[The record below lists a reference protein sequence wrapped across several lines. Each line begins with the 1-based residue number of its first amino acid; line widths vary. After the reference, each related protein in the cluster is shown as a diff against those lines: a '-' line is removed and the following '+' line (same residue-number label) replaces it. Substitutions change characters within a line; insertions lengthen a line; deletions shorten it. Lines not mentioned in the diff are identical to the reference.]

1 MKQITAEI
9 VAFAPVLNCELTA
22 FREVLLTQQPN
33 EVESDEEE
41 MHDDVEEGFECI
53 FEADSDL
60 CSYDRTQSSEIVLDA
75 IDKLAVD
82 YMEPVSAEE
91 LRPGVSCW
99 RLPNTM
105 SQSAYK
111 GRNDSNACSLISL
124 LIGHVFYKTKT
135 RLPTQ
140 LIALPD
146 HIITAV
152 CGCMEIANRVYDL
165 CRHNLPSRYLSVQ
178 EASSVLETW
187 LSCTVGDV
195 LPVRLQDPHEQ
206 STMYGQLKTAIAA
219 HDSSFAFLIM
229 NEKTSFFFITS
240 NDVVYLDNTQPSTRW
255 CRCGL
260 FQITPRSRFL

>member
-1 MKQITAEI
+1 MIQGKLALVNDGIAFVMKQITAGI

-22 FREVLLTQQPN
+22 FREVLPTEQPN
-33 EVESDEEE
+33 ELESDEEE
-41 MHDDVEEGFECI
+41 IDDVEEGFECSV
-53 FEADSDL
+53 EADSDL
-60 CSYDRTQSSEIVLDA
+60 CSNDSSQSSDIVLDA

-82 YMEPVSAEE
+82 YTEPVSAEE

-105 SQSAYK
+105 SQGVYK
-111 GRNDSNACSLISL
+111 GRNGSNACSLISL

-140 LIALPD
+140 LVALPD

-152 CGCMEIANRVYDL
+152 CGCMEIGNRVYDL

-187 LSCTVGDV
+187 LSCTIGDV
-195 LPVRLQDPHEQ
+195 LPVRLQDPHEH
-206 STMYGQLKTAIAA
+206 STMYGQLKWPWLPTIV
-219 HDSSFAFLIM
+219 HLHFS
-229 NEKTSFFFITS
+229 
-240 NDVVYLDNTQPSTRW
+240 
-255 CRCGL
+255 
-260 FQITPRSRFL
+260 